1 MKEMN
6 ESGDIVA
13 VVMAGGAGTR
23 FWPLST
29 ESLPKQFL
37 TAFAD
42 ESLYQQTIRRARRL
56 VSPERILVMTNRA
69 LAGHVRTQSPE
80 IPEENVILEPR
91 RRDTAPAVALAA
103 MIAEARWPGSVMIV
117 MPSDHRIESTEG
129 FVKTVAVAANRAR
142 QGGLGTIG
150 IRASFPATGFGYLKI
165 EEHDPPCGRALKVS
179 RFVEKPDRKR
189 AEEFL
194 ASGQYL
200 WNAGIFLWQG
210 ATLLAE
216 VERHLPALYRALEP
230 LGQALGSEEFGDK
243 LCQAFAQAPSI
254 SIDFGVMEKASE
266 VWAVVAEFD
275 WSDVG
280 GWKAA
285 RELIAPDAEGN
296 RVRGPVLMHRSGG
309 NMVVAADGSPPV
321 VCAGA
326 SGLIIVSTRNGVLIC
341 TEETADELKPLV
353 SKLEKEEKSDA

>member
-1 MKEMN
+1 MSEPS
-6 ESGDIVA
+6 EIVA

-42 ESLYQQTIRRARRL
+42 ESLYQQTIGRARRL
-56 VSPERILVMTNRA
+56 VSPDRILVMTNRA
-69 LAGHVRTQSPE
+69 LAGHVRNQSPE
-80 IPEENVILEPR
+80 IPEENVILEPK

-103 MIAEARWPGSVMIV
+103 MIAEARWPDSVMIV
-117 MPSDHRIESTEG
+117 MPSDHRIESAQA
-129 FVKTVAVAANRAR
+129 FVKTVTVAANRAR
-142 QGGLGTIG
+142 RGGLGTIG
-150 IRASFPATGFGYLKI
+150 IRPRFPATGFGYLRI
-165 EEHDPPCGRALKVS
+165 EERNPPPGEALKVL

-200 WNAGIFLWQG
+200 WNAGIFVWRG
-210 ATLLAE
+210 AALLAE
-216 VERHLPALYRALEP
+216 LKRHLPALYRALEP
-230 LGQALGSEEFGDK
+230 LGKALGSNEFEGK
-243 LCQAFAQAPSI
+243 LSQAFGQAPSI
-254 SIDFGVMEKASE
+254 SIDFGVMEKASD

-296 RVRGPVLMHRSGG
+296 RVRGPVLMHRSSG

-326 SGLIIVSTRNGVLIC
+326 SGLIIASTRSGVLIC
-341 TEETADELKPLV
+341 TEETADELKRLI
-353 SKLEKEEKSDA
+353 SKLEKEDKSDA